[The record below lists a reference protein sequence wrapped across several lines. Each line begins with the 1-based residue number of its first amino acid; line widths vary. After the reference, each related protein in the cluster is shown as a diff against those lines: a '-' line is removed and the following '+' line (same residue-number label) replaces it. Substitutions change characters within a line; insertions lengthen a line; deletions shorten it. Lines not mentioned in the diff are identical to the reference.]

1 MAYRIEFS
9 SRARKALAGLPRR
22 DLARILVAIQALGA
36 EPRPAGCKPVRT
48 APKGTY
54 RIRIGD
60 YRAIYTVLDDE
71 QVIVV
76 ARVTRRD
83 ESTYES
89 LG

>member
-9 SRARKALAGLPRR
+9 SRARKFLAGLPRR
-22 DLARILVAIQALGA
+22 DQARILVAIQALGQD
-36 EPRPAGCKPVRT
+36 PRPAGCKPVKT

-54 RIRIGD
+54 RIRFGD

-76 ARVTRRD
+76 AKVARRD
-83 ESTYES
+83 ESTYEG